1 VVREAKRRRRRF
13 RFFKAKCTVRLRN
26 FYRGYLFSVVGC
38 RQYSSR
44 LHFCG
49 FCFQGRG
56 LFAIVETIRPEPKA
70 NQITRTY
77 INPYG
82 TAVNA
87 TGRILRARNSN
98 QENRGFSGVLPTSGK
113 QKIR

>member
-1 VVREAKRRRRRF
+1 MVREAKRRRRRF
-13 RFFKAKCTVRLRN
+13 RFFKAKSTVRLRN
-26 FYRGYLFSVVGC
+26 YTGDIYFLLPVAGC
-38 RQYSSR
+38 RQYSSK

-49 FCFQGRG
+49 FCFEGRG
-56 LFAIVETIRPEPKA
+56 LFAIVETIRPVPKA

-87 TGRILRARNSN
+87 TGRILRARKSK
-98 QENRGFSGVLPTSGK
+98 S
-113 QKIR
+113 